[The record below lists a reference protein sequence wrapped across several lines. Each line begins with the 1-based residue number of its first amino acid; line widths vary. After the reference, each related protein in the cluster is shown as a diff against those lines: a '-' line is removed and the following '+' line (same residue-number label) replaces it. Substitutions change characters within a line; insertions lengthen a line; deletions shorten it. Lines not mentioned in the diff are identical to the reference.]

1 MRAVARLVLV
11 ALLVASLLATGLS
24 VAGLAADP
32 GLRPFREAAAAEIVA
47 ATDRLL
53 AREATPERL
62 TALIEARLAETPR
75 NWLALDALEELAGER
90 SIPLPAELTQA
101 LQAARDEESGF
112 LAQSFDCARCAFDA
126 SQCAL
131 DKVILCHGPVA
142 LSPVG
147 DIFGVSRA
155 GIAWLDGTEVD
166 EIDLALSIVGLGA
179 TAAILVSG
187 GTSASLKTGAAV
199 AKTARK
205 MGRLS
210 PRLMAMTEQA
220 VREGVDW
227 SSLPAARSVA
237 DLNRA
242 VRPQA
247 FEAITNTLHDLS
259 RLNDTTDARTALHLL
274 PLVDDAG
281 DARKLA
287 RSAEALQGRLVGRA
301 EVLGKTRLFRTTIR
315 LSNAALSLL
324 ASLAGLALALAGL
337 AGSVGQSLALR
348 SLRRVAR

>member
-1 MRAVARLVLV
+1 MRAVARLVMFG
-11 ALLVASLLATGLS
+11 LLIASLLATGLS
-24 VAGLAADP
+24 VARLAADP
-32 GLRPFREAAAAEIVA
+32 GLKPFREAAAAEIVA
-47 ATDRLL
+47 ASDRML

-62 TALIEARLAETPR
+62 TALIETRLAETPR
-75 NWLALDALEELAGER
+75 NWVALEALEALAEER
-90 SIPLPAELTQA
+90 GIPLPASL
-101 LQAARDEESGF
+101 LQVLQVARNADSGL
-112 LAQSFDCARCAFDA
+112 LAKLSDCAVCAYDA

-142 LSPVG
+142 LTPIG
-147 DIFGVSRA
+147 DVFGISRA
-155 GIAWLDGTEVD
+155 GIAYMDGSEVD
-166 EIDLALSIVGLGA
+166 QIDLALSIVGLGA

-210 PRLMAMTEQA
+210 PRLVGMAEQA
-220 VREGVDW
+220 VREGIEW
-227 SSLPAARSVA
+227 ASLPAARSLA

-247 FEAITNTLHDLS
+247 FEAITKTLHDLS
-259 RLNDTTDARTALHLL
+259 RLSDATDARTALHLL
-274 PLVDDAG
+274 PLVDDAT

-301 EVLGKTRLFRTTIR
+301 EVLGKTRLFRATIR
-315 LSNAALSLL
+315 LSTTAISLL
-324 ASLAGLALALAGL
+324 TSLAGLTLALAGL

-348 SLRRVAR
+348 HLRQVAR